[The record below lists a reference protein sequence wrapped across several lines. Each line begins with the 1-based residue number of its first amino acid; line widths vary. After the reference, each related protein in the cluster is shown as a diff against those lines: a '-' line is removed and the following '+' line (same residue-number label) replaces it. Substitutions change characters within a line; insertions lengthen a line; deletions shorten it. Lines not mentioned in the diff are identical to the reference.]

1 MSRSRIIALVPL
13 IYRLGMHRSIIIPRE
28 TTRYDIIRYTTSV
41 IISLLII
48 IIATRHFKV
57 S

>member
-28 TTRYDIIRYTTSV
+28 TTRYDIIRYATSV